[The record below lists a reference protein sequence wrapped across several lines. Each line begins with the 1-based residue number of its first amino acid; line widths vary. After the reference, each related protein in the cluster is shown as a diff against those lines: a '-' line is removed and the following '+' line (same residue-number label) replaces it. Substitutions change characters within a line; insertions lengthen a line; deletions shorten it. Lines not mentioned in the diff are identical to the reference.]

1 MRNIRTSRSLN
12 EANGVDLPDLV
23 LSCGPLSTDYVLS
36 RAMCLFVY
44 FEQCCQRVV
53 IGRWYV
59 APAYALCLEA
69 ATV

>member
-36 RAMCLFVY
+36 RAMCLLVY
-44 FEQCCQRVV
+44 FYTCL
-53 IGRWYV
+53 
-59 APAYALCLEA
+59 LCMGEGHRSICDSVGPL
-69 ATV
+69 